1 MRIKKMTATFGK
13 LDGAVLELREGL
25 NILTA
30 PNEAGK
36 STWCAFLRAMLYGIP
51 TRERDTRTALAE
63 KNRYAPW
70 SGAPMA
76 GEIELTWRGQD
87 ITLRRFAKGASPF
100 GGFEAV
106 YTGTGEAVSG
116 LTAENCGEVL
126 LGVGRETFQR
136 TAFVGQSGVPIDADP
151 DLEKRIAALVSSGE
165 EVRLYACGGDGTL
178 NEVVNGAAGF
188 DNAAVTCVP
197 KGTGNDFLKLF
208 GPRFRELF
216 NDLEALAAGPQR
228 AFDLMDC
235 NGKLGLDV
243 VCAGVDARIAAGVH
257 RYKDLRFVSGI
268 GAYLL
273 SLTEQVIFRGLCRP
287 LTIRADGLDW
297 QERQTAIL
305 CICNG
310 RHYGGGFMPVPDAM
324 PDDGVL
330 DVLAVGEISRLT
342 FFRLVGKYAQGLY
355 RQYPQFITDWH
366 GQSLSFSS
374 PREITVVVDGEVMRG
389 TRFTVR
395 LSPLKIN
402 FFFPAG
408 ADYSPEF

>member
-1 MRIKKMTATFGK
+1 MRHLFIINPAAGRPESTAR
-13 LDGAVLELREGL
+13 LETLLSRLSFPHEVAY
-25 NILTA
+25 TR
-30 PNEAGK
+30 EAGDAQRLAA
-36 STWCAFLRAMLYGIP
+36 TAA
-51 TRERDTRTALAE
+51 RT
-63 KNRYAPW
+63 
-70 SGAPMA
+70 
-76 GEIELTWRGQD
+76 
-87 ITLRRFAKGASPF
+87 
-100 GGFEAV
+100 GGPV
-106 YTGTGEAVSG
+106 
-116 LTAENCGEVL
+116 
-126 LGVGRETFQR
+126 
-136 TAFVGQSGVPIDADP
+136 
-151 DLEKRIAALVSSGE
+151 RI
-165 EVRLYACGGDGTL
+165 YACGGDGTL

-216 NDLEALAAGPQR
+216 YDLEALAAGPQR

-273 SLTEQVIFRGLCRP
+273 SLAEQVIFRGLCRP

-297 QERQTAIL
+297 QERQTALL

-355 RQYPQFITDWH
+355 RQYPQLITDWH

>member
-1 MRIKKMTATFGK
+1 MRHLFIINPAAGRPESTAR
-13 LDGAVLELREGL
+13 LEPLLSRLSFPHEVAY
-25 NILTA
+25 TR
-30 PNEAGK
+30 EAGDAQRLAA
-36 STWCAFLRAMLYGIP
+36 TAV
-51 TRERDTRTALAE
+51 RT
-63 KNRYAPW
+63 
-70 SGAPMA
+70 
-76 GEIELTWRGQD
+76 
-87 ITLRRFAKGASPF
+87 
-100 GGFEAV
+100 GGPV
-106 YTGTGEAVSG
+106 
-116 LTAENCGEVL
+116 
-126 LGVGRETFQR
+126 
-136 TAFVGQSGVPIDADP
+136 
-151 DLEKRIAALVSSGE
+151 RI
-165 EVRLYACGGDGTL
+165 YACGGDGPL

-197 KGTGNDFLKLF
+197 NGTGNDFLKLF

-216 NDLEALAAGPQR
+216 YDLEALAAGPQR

-273 SLTEQVIFRGLCRP
+273 SLAEQVIFRGLCRP
-287 LTIRADGLDW
+287 LTIRANGLDW

-342 FFRLVGKYAQGLY
+342 FVRLVGKYAQGLY
-355 RQYPQFITDWH
+355 RQYPQLITDWH

>member
-1 MRIKKMTATFGK
+1 MRHVFLI
-13 LDGAVLELREGL
+13 
-25 NILTA
+25 N
-30 PNEAGK
+30 PHAGK
-36 STWCAFLRAMLYGIP
+36 QDQTARIRALADRLAAAHNLDCRCLLTDRPGGAEVLS
-51 TRERDTRTALAE
+51 RALAE
-63 KNRYAPW
+63 
-70 SGAPMA
+70 
-76 GEIELTWRGQD
+76 
-87 ITLRRFAKGASPF
+87 
-100 GGFEAV
+100 
-106 YTGTGEAVSG
+106 TGEPV
-116 LTAENCGEVL
+116 
-126 LGVGRETFQR
+126 
-136 TAFVGQSGVPIDADP
+136 
-151 DLEKRIAALVSSGE
+151 RI
-165 EVRLYACGGDGTL
+165 YACGGDGTL

-216 NDLEALAAGPQR
+216 YDLEALAAGPQR

-287 LTIRADGLDW
+287 LTIRAEGLDW

-330 DVLAVGEISRLT
+330 DVLAVGETSRLT

-355 RQYPQFITDWH
+355 RQYPQLITDWH

>member
-1 MRIKKMTATFGK
+1 MRHVFLI
-13 LDGAVLELREGL
+13 
-25 NILTA
+25 N
-30 PNEAGK
+30 PHAGK
-36 STWCAFLRAMLYGIP
+36 QDQTARIRALADRLAAAHNLDCRCLLTDRPGGAEVLS
-51 TRERDTRTALAE
+51 RALAE
-63 KNRYAPW
+63 
-70 SGAPMA
+70 A
-76 GEIELTWRGQD
+76 GE
-87 ITLRRFAKGASPF
+87 P
-100 GGFEAV
+100 V
-106 YTGTGEAVSG
+106 
-116 LTAENCGEVL
+116 
-126 LGVGRETFQR
+126 
-136 TAFVGQSGVPIDADP
+136 
-151 DLEKRIAALVSSGE
+151 RI
-165 EVRLYACGGDGTL
+165 YACGGDGTL

>member
-1 MRIKKMTATFGK
+1 MRHVFLI
-13 LDGAVLELREGL
+13 
-25 NILTA
+25 N
-30 PNEAGK
+30 PHAGK
-36 STWCAFLRAMLYGIP
+36 QDQTARIRALADRLAAAHNLDCRCLLTDRPGGAEVLS
-51 TRERDTRTALAE
+51 RALAE
-63 KNRYAPW
+63 
-70 SGAPMA
+70 
-76 GEIELTWRGQD
+76 
-87 ITLRRFAKGASPF
+87 
-100 GGFEAV
+100 
-106 YTGTGEAVSG
+106 TGEPV
-116 LTAENCGEVL
+116 
-126 LGVGRETFQR
+126 
-136 TAFVGQSGVPIDADP
+136 
-151 DLEKRIAALVSSGE
+151 RI
-165 EVRLYACGGDGTL
+165 YACGGDGTL